1 MTSTEPPNLSM
12 STPAAITLTLA
23 PMPAPVL
30 GQADAPPSALPG
42 LLLALGVAAVGIS
55 IWVSL
60 RKKLKNGFRA
70 ARETSAEKILR
81 VRAQAQAH
89 KNERDR
95 VNELMVDAEELAR
108 RLAALLDSKAERVE
122 RLLDRA
128 EARLAELE
136 DRERALREGD
146 AASIEPKIETRRVE
160 PAPPTDDGAAPDAI
174 RYESDDP
181 VAVDIYRLADEGKT
195 PVEIAK
201 SLGEHTGKVELIL
214 ALRD

>member
-1 MTSTEPPNLSM
+1 M
-12 STPAAITLTLA
+12 SIPVAITLTLG
-23 PMPAPVL
+23 PWL
-30 GQADAPPSALPG
+30 GQAEAPTSSLPG
-42 LLLALGVAAVGIS
+42 LLLALGVAAVGLS

-60 RKKLKNGFRA
+60 RKKLKAGFRA
-70 ARETSAEKILR
+70 ARETSAEKIQR
-81 VRAQAQAH
+81 VRAEAQAH
-89 KNERDR
+89 KSERDR

-128 EARLAELE
+128 EQRLLELE
-136 DRERALREGD
+136 AKERSLGSTPTAEG
-146 AASIEPKIETRRVE
+146 EPRIRTHRVAFAE
-160 PAPPTDDGAAPDAI
+160 PADSESAPDAI

-181 VAVDIYRLADEGKT
+181 VAVEIYRLSDEGKS

-214 ALRD
+214 ALRE